1 MLYFYYKSKDIKLL
15 LSSVILFIH
24 LQIILLGLLY
34 TYYYEINKNIIVD
47 NNNFNNINNGSLRL
61 ICIYLCI
68 TCIIFSF
75 IIYYSDMDN
84 LKYYIAATTFIILY
98 TYFILYLYIKEYIK
112 YIDNYKLYS

>member
-1 MLYFYYKSKDIKLL
+1 MLLFPINMYLSLL

-34 TYYYEINKNIIVD
+34 TYYYQINKNIIVD

-68 TCIIFSF
+68 ICIIFSF

-84 LKYYIAATTFIILY
+84 ILY
-98 TYFILYLYIKEYIK
+98 SCYYFYNFIHIFYSYIKEYIK